1 MYIIS
6 DFPLNQVNKAIRSL
20 VEERETII
28 FLMSNISQLQQFD
41 LVHLYS
47 EVRYYTYILI
57 PLRDISF
64 GGVMYCD

>member
-47 EVRYYTYILI
+47 EVRY
-57 PLRDISF
+57 
-64 GGVMYCD
+64 